1 MEISL
6 PASSLALA
14 AAASFFS
21 ASAAFFALFAC
32 YMKAENVWWV
42 QLLMYMQYTFVATHL
57 LTADLSSGVIAASA
71 AAFSAAAFFFSASA
85 AIRASLA
92 KCVDHL

>member
-1 MEISL
+1 
-6 PASSLALA
+6 
-14 AAASFFS
+14 
-21 ASAAFFALFAC
+21 
-32 YMKAENVWWV
+32 
-42 QLLMYMQYTFVATHL
+42 MQYTFVATYL

-92 KCVDHL
+92 KCVDHLYDEQT

>member
-1 MEISL
+1 MSPIT
-6 PASSLALA
+6 
-14 AAASFFS
+14 
-21 ASAAFFALFAC
+21 
-32 YMKAENVWWV
+32 NVTCAV
-42 QLLMYMQYTFVATHL
+42 HFVATHL

-92 KCVDHL
+92 KCVDHYKVSNYIIKDTVLT

>member
-1 MEISL
+1 MTI
-6 PASSLALA
+6 
-14 AAASFFS
+14 
-21 ASAAFFALFAC
+21 
-32 YMKAENVWWV
+32 
-42 QLLMYMQYTFVATHL
+42 HL

-92 KCVDHL
+92 KCANYSYDEQTYLKILYLQNKQLTGSCLLKSSFSVS